1 MQYAAKLL
9 IFKIF
14 FPPFLLKIRNLRIK
28 YDFIMYHKHITLFL
42 FLFGI
47 FYAAFSQNDS
57 TPNARK
63 LILGKLPAFQ
73 SMEIDPEGNILL
85 LLSEKAKIYKY
96 FAANQYDSCI
106 IIGGKPS
113 REEGFLHPT
122 KISAKNRQTVFVLD
136 EGTRKIALLN
146 TNFKIT
152 ESIDFAQT
160 LFDTHESG
168 ILETEILPLSF
179 DVSASIDMFI
189 LNGLDNKVYKLNR
202 FGKMELSFGGQD
214 YGEGNLREPM
224 NVEVSNDNDVFVGD
238 AVNQEISVFNLYG
251 VFQYKCNKIN
261 FQWKNF
267 GIYEGFLYFYGL
279 HEWAVM
285 DIKTSKI
292 FYFPKIKEN
301 IVDLAIENNS
311 IYILLEN
318 QIILY
323 PIDYQ

>member
-1 MQYAAKLL
+1 MNMNVYKA
-9 IFKIF
+9 IF
-14 FPPFLLKIRNLRIK
+14 FAFLNIFCSFLSFAQKDSSLLERKI
-28 YDFIMYHKHITLFL
+28 
-42 FLFGI
+42 
-47 FYAAFSQNDS
+47 
-57 TPNARK
+57 
-63 LILGKLPAFQ
+63 ILTKLPLFQ
-73 SMEIDPEGNILL
+73 SIEVDPEGNILL

-96 FAANQYDSCI
+96 FAINQYDSCI
-106 IIGGKPS
+106 IIGGRPS

-122 KISAKNRQTVFVLD
+122 KISAKNRQTIFVLD
-136 EGTRKIALLN
+136 EGTRRIVLLN

-160 LFDTHESG
+160 NFDTRENG
-168 ILETEILPLSF
+168 EQNDEIMPLSF

-189 LNGLDNKVYKLNR
+189 LNALDNKIYKLNH
-202 FGKMELSFGGQD
+202 FGEMELNFGGQD

-224 NVEVSNDNDVFVGD
+224 NVEVSSDNYVFVGD
-238 AVNQEISVFNLYG
+238 AKNQEISVFNLYG

-292 FYFPKIKEN
+292 FYFPQIKEK
-301 IVDLAIENNS
+301 IIDLTIENSS
-311 IYILLEN
+311 IYILSEN
-318 QIILY
+318 QIFLY
-323 PIDYQ
+323 PIDYK